1 MANHESSKKANR
13 QTIKRTAQN
22 KSRASKIKTFIKKVL
37 AAVTAGSKD
46 EAASALKIAQ
56 SEIMRGAK
64 HNIFKLNTASRKI
77 SGLARKVKSLEAA
90 K

>member
-1 MANHESSKKANR
+1 MANHESSKKAHR

-37 AAVTAGSKD
+37 EAVTAGSK
-46 EAASALKIAQ
+46 EAAMSAFKVAQ

-64 HNIFKLNTASRKI
+64 HNIFKQNTASRKV
-77 SGLARKVKSLEAA
+77 SGLARKVKSLEA